1 MPQSVS
7 LCRSVW
13 GAGAST
19 MGPVHPRLALAS
31 GMHLDGCMAE
41 PRESK
46 RNAGRHRPTPRVTVL
61 ALARAWSPLQRAG
74 RFLLWARAPFARKH
88 YAAEFENFMR
98 FVRGFEVDSQRCLQA
113 DESQSVADEAVLLG
127 LLEAT
132 RVPRPN
138 ALRPNLYDI
147 GLGYRRRKAQP
158 NFREWL
164 AIHEGGTSVAG

>member
-1 MPQSVS
+1 MPQCVS
-7 LCRSVW
+7 LCRSVRAAP
-13 GAGAST
+13 GRL
-19 MGPVHPRLALAS
+19 HPRLALAS

-41 PRESK
+41 PRESQ
-46 RNAGRHRPTPRVTVL
+46 RNAGRRRPTPRVTVL
-61 ALARAWSPLQRAG
+61 ALARAWSPLQRASS
-74 RFLLWARAPFARKH
+74 FFLWARAPFARRH

-98 FVRGFEVDSQRCLQA
+98 FVRGFPVDRQRCLQA

-147 GLGYRRRKAQP
+147 GLGYRRREAQP